1 MRDRPSSVT
10 FLEELVQRLKYAC
23 KVIRMRDYYSA
34 LVSKQQLSLPI
45 AI

>member
-1 MRDRPSSVT
+1 MRDRPSSLM

-34 LVSKQQLSLPI
+34 LVREFIGFTTINK
-45 AI
+45 